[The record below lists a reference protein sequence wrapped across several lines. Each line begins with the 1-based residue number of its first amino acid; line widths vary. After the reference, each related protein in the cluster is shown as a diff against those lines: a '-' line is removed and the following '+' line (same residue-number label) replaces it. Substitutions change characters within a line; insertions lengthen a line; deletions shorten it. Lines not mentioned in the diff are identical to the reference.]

1 MGEKSDNFR
10 DHLWSYCIT
19 FLQILRIRKT
29 TAPLRTENKKIEEF
43 SGLKNLNHS
52 QITRMSHPMDVQ
64 CTACKEIV
72 RKDTLLSHIKK
83 LHPSYLWD
91 NVFCTYQAIDPDNHS
106 LRTKR
111 NIRTAI
117 SILEDARIPYEL
129 DEDVHV
135 DFGSNV
141 TYSTDKTAIKHITEH
156 PAKHKDNFLEL
167 LKEGLTNEKMIQ
179 LLQWIA
185 EKPTQVVMDKM
196 IERRLKDELK
206 EQVDSATERIE
217 SLKDQY
223 ALLQRRYTALNEGEE
238 QQEIQRLK
246 QQVSEYSSEHRKLA
260 LMYKELQVE
269 LKQYKL
275 TDKELEDK
283 NRNNLMT
290 EQKEWDVYEKMRDDL
305 QKKSEKS
312 VAQHKKEVEKLNAVY
327 DKKESKYKKEIKA
340 LKHQIKVLKVK
351 ASKPDSDSDLSSGS
365 DSDSE

>member
-1 MGEKSDNFR
+1 
-10 DHLWSYCIT
+10 
-19 FLQILRIRKT
+19 
-29 TAPLRTENKKIEEF
+29 
-43 SGLKNLNHS
+43 
-52 QITRMSHPMDVQ
+52 
-64 CTACKEIV
+64 
-72 RKDTLLSHIKK
+72 
-83 LHPSYLWD
+83 
-91 NVFCTYQAIDPDNHS
+91 
-106 LRTKR
+106 
-111 NIRTAI
+111 
-117 SILEDARIPYEL
+117 
-129 DEDVHV
+129 
-135 DFGSNV
+135 
-141 TYSTDKTAIKHITEH
+141 
-156 PAKHKDNFLEL
+156 
-167 LKEGLTNEKMIQ
+167 MIQ

-217 SLKDQY
+217 QLKDQY